1 MSAQEVTLSIH
12 LDERARRRLEKA
24 AGLMHES
31 SDVFLGRVGDEV
43 ARRVLLDW
51 AVAEYRR
58 GERTF
63 GELAEETGLWIEEIM
78 AAMADQGPD
87 DAAGPG
93 PAGDVTTVGSPADPA
108 LYQAVEQVI
117 TKLRERLRY
126 S

>member
-1 MSAQEVTLSIH
+1 
-12 LDERARRRLEKA
+12 
-24 AGLMHES
+24 MHES

-58 GERTF
+58 GEQTF

-78 AAMADQGPD
+78 MAMADNGPD
-87 DAAGPG
+87 GIAGARL
-93 PAGDVTTVGSPADPA
+93 AGDVTATGSLADPA
-108 LYQAVEQVI
+108 IYRAVEQVI